1 MIYDDG
7 KRRRKKKKDEERRR
21 NMKKKGVTSVFDS
34 IERVEFREFFGV
46 RSNPQIN
53 KGVAFSEAFRAFFC
67 VFFVF

>member
-1 MIYDDG
+1 
-7 KRRRKKKKDEERRR
+7 
-21 NMKKKGVTSVFDS
+21 MKKKGVTSVFDS

-53 KGVAFSEAFRAFFC
+53 KGAAFSEAFRAFFC